1 MSERPGSGKGETM
14 AKTKLSY
21 EDFRKQAQAA
31 GLLASFS
38 DADLRLAMEQPEA
51 GLSILSFKKDY
62 ADAATDEARALANAG
77 AEQVRRQY
85 GRYLGGPDGSR
96 YMPLDGDETEDE
108 SYVNQMGG
116 AGTADGASARRQ
128 GLPAYYGEA
137 DRLWTDHRKQYLRE
151 GELAYRN
158 ALGEGAANTGGIAST
173 AAVAAAQQA
182 QNYYGAKAADARS
195 ALYQQAFEN
204 WLAERELGLR
214 ETAEQRESGGA
225 QEQQSFDNAMAI
237 WKAYGY
243 VTEGVAGTLG
253 LPVGTAYTDQ
263 AYNEWKQAY
272 EEAKSGVRTGK
283 TQYDAV
289 NLGERVVKETAADH
303 ATLRYG
309 ANSLDVK
316 AMQERLIALGYS
328 CGDAG
333 ADGKFGT
340 GTHRALLRFQKDSGI
355 YADGVCGPV
364 TWTALLDAAG
374 AET

>member
-1 MSERPGSGKGETM
+1 MNECPGLGKGETM

-21 EDFRKQAQAA
+21 EDFRKQAEAA

-108 SYVNQMGG
+108 DYVNQMSGTE
-116 AGTADGASARRQ
+116 TADGASARRQ

-137 DRLWTDHRKQYLRE
+137 DRLWTDYRKQYLRE

-214 ETAEQRESGGA
+214 ETAEQRESEGSQG
-225 QEQQSFDNAMAI
+225 QQRFENAMAI

-283 TQYDAV
+283 TQYDSV

-374 AET
+374 AEA